1 MSFSWKRNLIFLC
14 VAQLLTL
21 IGFSTYLPL
30 IPYYVQ
36 EMGASTYAEA
46 MAVMAYF
53 DGGGALSM
61 ALAAPLWGAL
71 ADRHGRK
78 LMLVR
83 ATLAGSVLA
92 FLMGLATSPS
102 QLIVIRI
109 LQGFFCGTVAA
120 ANTLVA
126 TETPEEHLGKSL
138 GVMQTVQFVGHATGP
153 LVGGLLADAF
163 GYRAI
168 FPISSTMIAI
178 ALVALLLFVRE
189 KRFVPAP
196 KKQAR
201 EAVPHL
207 TFRQRMAGMATRNT
221 AVLML
226 ALASNSFGIAVLS
239 PVMSL
244 YIQSLNTNPERL
256 ATLAGMVVSISALTS
271 SVSAL
276 ALGSLADKVGQR
288 MVLLACVIGV
298 TLIFVPQAMVTNVT
312 QLIILRALQGVCMG
326 GIMPTANALLARSVP
341 PSRRG
346 ITFGMA
352 SSAQAGGRALGPML
366 GASVA
371 STWGMHSA
379 FLVTAGIFSAISVLV
394 ATMVHPE
401 SRPAE
406 YPQPGAATE
415 DPTGRFPG
423 GGTSAHIGRGPLS
436 S

>member
-1 MSFSWKRNLIFLC
+1 L
-14 VAQLLTL
+14 
-21 IGFSTYLPL
+21 
-30 IPYYVQ
+30 
-36 EMGASTYAEA
+36 GASSYAQTMSI
-46 MAVMAYF
+46 MAIF

-83 ATLAGSVLA
+83 ATAAGSLLA
-92 FLMGLATSPS
+92 FLMGLVTSPS
-102 QLIVIRI
+102 QLIAIRI

-126 TETPEEHLGKSL
+126 TETPELHLGKSL
-138 GVMQTVQFVGHATGP
+138 GVMQTPQFVGHATGP

-168 FPISSTMIAI
+168 FPISSSMIAI
-178 ALVALLLFVRE
+178 ALAALLFFVRE
-189 KRFVPAP
+189 RRFVPASRKETRATAP
-196 KKQAR
+196 R
-201 EAVPHL
+201 L
-207 TFRQRMAGMATRNT
+207 TLRQRMAGMATRNT

-239 PVMSL
+239 PVMAL

-256 ATLAGMVVSISALTS
+256 ATLAGAVT

-276 ALGSLADKVGQR
+276 SSSLSALGLGSLADKVGQR
-288 MVLLACVIGV
+288 TILLACVAAV
-298 TLIFVPQAMVTNVT
+298 TLIFIPQAMVTNVT

-326 GIMPTANALLARSVP
+326 GIMPTANALLARSVA

-371 STWGMHSA
+371 SAWGMRSA
-379 FLVTAGIFSAISVLV
+379 FLVTAGIFGAISALV

-401 SRPAE
+401 PRPAE
-406 YPQPGAATE
+406 TPEMGQAAPAAVERART
-415 DPTGRFPG
+415 
-423 GGTSAHIGRGPLS
+423 
-436 S
+436 

>member
-14 VAQLLTL
+14 IAQLLTL

-36 EMGASTYAEA
+36 EIGAGTYAEA
-46 MAVMAYF
+46 MAIMAYF
-53 DGGGALSM
+53 DSGGALSM
-61 ALAAPLWGAL
+61 ALAAPLWGSL

-78 LMLVR
+78 LMLIR

-92 FLMGLATSPS
+92 FLMGLVTSPA
-102 QLIVIRI
+102 QLIIIRI

-138 GVMQTVQFVGHATGP
+138 GVMQTTQFVGHATGP
-153 LVGGLLADAF
+153 LVGGVLADAF

-168 FPISSTMIAI
+168 FPIASVMMAI
-178 ALVALLLFVRE
+178 ALVTLLLFVRE

-196 KKQAR
+196 KETRKAAPQFT
-201 EAVPHL
+201 L
-207 TFRQRMAGMATRNT
+207 RQRMAGLATRNT

-239 PVMSL
+239 PVLSL
-244 YIQSLNTNPERL
+244 YIKSLNTDPERL
-256 ATLAGMVVSISALTS
+256 ATLAGAVVSISALTS
-271 SVSAL
+271 SISAL
-276 ALGSLADKVGQR
+276 GLGTLADKVGQR
-288 MVLLACVIGV
+288 MVLLVCVIAV
-298 TLIFVPQAMVTNVT
+298 ALIFVPQAMVTNVT
-312 QLIILRALQGVCMG
+312 QLLVLRALQGVCMG
-326 GIMPTANALLARSVP
+326 GIMPTANALLARSVS

-352 SSAQAGGRALGPML
+352 SSAQAGGRALGPIL

-371 STWGMHSA
+371 NAWGMNSA
-379 FLVTAGIFSAISVLV
+379 FLVTAGVFGAISVLV

-401 SRPAE
+401 SRQAE
-406 YPQPGAATE
+406 YLQSGDAIVAAHVAPETVE
-415 DPTGRFPG
+415 RART
-423 GGTSAHIGRGPLS
+423 
-436 S
+436 